1 MLRLGGKARKPK
13 EFDLDLMLQYPVAM
27 ETLALVSKGIFTD
40 CRQVFWCQL
49 YSLIPHIVCDS
60 LRLILIKGNNRP

>member
-27 ETLALVSKGIFTD
+27 ETLALVSTGIFTD
-40 CRQVFWCQL
+40 RSQVF
-49 YSLIPHIVCDS
+49 
-60 LRLILIKGNNRP
+60 